1 MTSITIILSAI
12 VILLNILF
20 LVFQGRRVRNNR
32 KLKIE
37 IWKLK
42 RTIVGLEF
50 QNKILQNKL
59 DQK

>member
-12 VILLNILF
+12 VILLNIL
-20 LVFQGRRVRNNR
+20 FQGRRVRNNR

>member
-1 MTSITIILSAI
+1 MTSITIILSVI

-37 IWKLK
+37 IWNLK
-42 RTIVGLEF
+42 RTIIGLEF
-50 QNKILQNKL
+50 QNKILQNKI